1 MRLGD
6 RAREL
11 TSAAVAALLLCAA
24 SARADDLTIAPSVDG
39 AVGAW
44 LAAGPFFAD
53 PLALSGA
60 RDADYPPLT
69 PRLGGLVRDT
79 VGFQLLAS
87 ADGRLDLKS
96 LLRTG
101 DNVFALLGARLHAS
115 RNGRLVLVLGVD
127 DGVVV
132 LLDGQELYRRNE
144 ARPVLHDD
152 DAVVFDLLA
161 GDHTLLVRLRQFA
174 GPWQPRVRLLDADD
188 LLPPRFVSVALPG
201 TGTSSALQTA
211 SRMTSSDLSL
221 VPRADGYDLHLRIR
235 WPGGCPAGVDLPIRV
250 QVSCEHGPT
259 SRVLYESSLGAA
271 RATDR
276 GMFDFEALL
285 PRVTADDL
293 QHDEHGGRLTVEA
306 QVGDKL
312 VTFHRPLLPAAR
324 ATVARID
331 AALRDRLP
339 VLRPS
344 LVDADIVESSLLL
357 ARERIVRFVADGDP
371 DTDATDAEC
380 RSVDEFIAKMEAG
393 ADPLVA
399 SAGPMRLGYRS
410 PLDGQVHPFGLYVP
424 TGWASSGK
432 KYPLVVV
439 LHGLNGLPMQM
450 LRIFFGQDDPA
461 HLAPWEDRHI
471 GTFAP
476 LDAFVVAPSGFG
488 NLSYREAG
496 EQDVMALRDWAVAHL
511 PIDQD
516 RVYITGLSMG
526 GTGTAHIAL
535 RYPDSF
541 TAAAPLCGYHSYA
554 FRSDMSGR
562 VLRPWEKA
570 LSEYWSTVSWAENG
584 LHLPLY
590 VVHGKKDLPIKNSG
604 VLIDRYHALGYPIT
618 EEHPDLGH
626 NVWQSTYEGFKA
638 FRWLNGHRRTVAPR
652 RVEFKTSSWRYLDH
666 AWVHIEGLAEQLA
679 WARVSARA
687 VGMDRIVVGT
697 RGVTSL
703 RLDPPA
709 SIVDRTKPVVVV
721 IDGDELRFPPG
732 QPLEMHDER
741 GWQLGLPKP
750 RPGWS
755 KHRGSSGPI
764 TDAFHEPLVFVYGT
778 RDDTATRLNH
788 EVAVTLA
795 HPGFGVEA
803 RWPVLADVEVDDAMA
818 ASHNLFLVGNAKSN
832 SYLSEIE
839 AALPVHVDG
848 EAIVLGTRRYE
859 GRQLGACFIHPN
871 PKHPD
876 RYVVVLEGVD
886 ITGVLR
892 GLSLPRLLPDY
903 VVFDDRSAGARGQMV
918 FGAATVLAG
927 GMFDASWR
935 VAADRVE
942 HGGLPRVR

>member
-1 MRLGD
+1 MRSGD
-6 RAREL
+6 GAREL
-11 TSAAVAALLLCAA
+11 AVAAAAAILLSAA
-24 SARADDLTIAPSVDG
+24 PARAEDLTIAPSIDG

-44 LAAGPFFAD
+44 LAAGPLFAD
-53 PLALSGA
+53 PLAPSGPNA
-60 RDADYPPLT
+60 ADYPPLT
-69 PRLGGLVRDT
+69 PELGALVRDT
-79 VGFQLLAS
+79 VRFQLLAS
-87 ADGRLDLKS
+87 ADGRIDLKS
-96 LLRTG
+96 SLRTG
-101 DNVFALLGARLHAS
+101 DNAFALLGARLHAS
-115 RNGRLVLVLGVD
+115 RNGRLILVLGVD

-132 LLDGQELYRRNE
+132 LVDGHELYRRNE

-152 DAVVFDLLA
+152 DAVVFDLAA
-161 GDHTLLVRLRQFA
+161 GDHTLLVRLRQYT
-174 GPWQPRVRLLDADD
+174 GPWQLRARLLDADD
-188 LLPPRFVSVALPG
+188 LLPPRFVSVVLPG
-201 TGTSSALQTA
+201 TSSSGALPTA
-211 SRMTSSDLSL
+211 SRMTSAQMSL
-221 VPRADGYDLHLRIR
+221 DPLADGYGLRLRIR
-235 WPGGCPAGVDLPIRV
+235 WPGGCPAGVELPVRV
-250 QVSCEHGPT
+250 KVSCEHGPT
-259 SRVLYESSLGAA
+259 ARVLYESPLGVA

-276 GMFDFEALL
+276 GMFDLEAVL

-293 QHDEHGGRLTVEA
+293 RHDEQGGRLTVEA
-306 QVGDKL
+306 RVGDKV

-331 AALRDRLP
+331 TALQDRLP
-339 VLRPS
+339 ALRPS
-344 LVDADIVESSLLL
+344 LVDADVVESSLLL
-357 ARERIVRFVADGDP
+357 ARERIAKFVADGDP
-371 DTDATDAEC
+371 DTDATEAEC
-380 RSVDEFIAKMEAG
+380 RSVDDFIAKLEAG
-393 ADPLVA
+393 VDPLVA

-410 PLDGQVHPFGLYVP
+410 PLDGQVHPFGLYAP

-471 GTFAP
+471 GAFAP

-496 EQDVMALRDWAVAHL
+496 EEDVMALRDWAVAHL

-526 GTGTAHIAL
+526 GTGTAHVAL
-535 RYPDSF
+535 RHPDSF
-541 TAAAPLCGYHSYA
+541 AAAAPLCGYHSYA
-554 FRSDMSGR
+554 FRSDISGR
-562 VLRPWEKA
+562 VLRPWEKV

-590 VVHGKKDLPIKNSG
+590 VVHGKKDLPVKNSG

-618 EEHPDLGH
+618 DEHPDLGH

-638 FRWLNGHRRTVAPR
+638 FRWLDRHRRTAAPR
-652 RVEFKTSSWRYLDH
+652 RVELKTSSWRYLDH
-666 AWVHIEGLAEQLA
+666 HWVHIDGLAEQLA

-687 VGMDRIVVGT
+687 VGTDRIVVGT
-697 RGVTSL
+697 RGVTAL

-709 SIVDRTKPVVVV
+709 SIVDLTKPVVVV
-721 IDGDELRFPPG
+721 IDGVEIRFAPG
-732 QPLEMHDER
+732 EPLAMHDDD
-741 GWQLGLPKP
+741 GWQPGPPKP
-750 RPGWS
+750 RQGWS

-764 TDAFHEPLVFVYGT
+764 TDAFHDPLAFVYGT

-788 EVAVTLA
+788 EVAVALA

-803 RWPVLADVEVDDAMA
+803 RWPVVADVEVDEAMA

-832 SYLSEIE
+832 AYLSAIE
-839 AALPVHVDG
+839 AALPVRVDG
-848 EAIVLGTRRYE
+848 GAVVLGTRRYE

-903 VVFDDRSAGARGQMV
+903 VVFDDGAAGARGQMV

-927 GMFDASWR
+927 GMFDESWR
-935 VAADRVE
+935 VAADRE
-942 HGGLPRVR
+942 AHGSSQDAR